1 VIGCETS
8 IREWATRYG
17 WSGHAMG
24 HSQAQGVL
32 VAALGVLARH
42 YGLDASHPSN
52 SGAKKIDIGIQER

>member
-8 IREWATRYG
+8 IREWAARQG
-17 WSGHAMG
+17 WGGRAMG

-42 YGLDASHPSN
+42 YGLDASQRNNPWT
-52 SGAKKIDIGIQER
+52 KKIDTGIQKR